1 MLEMQVETQAELDL
15 IGRLE
20 KGCSLEGYSN
30 DRD

>member
-20 KGCSLEGYSN
+20 KWDACLGLLL
-30 DRD
+30 